1 MIDLTPIFQA
11 IIALL
16 AALVTYKLIPWIKSR
31 TTERQQQ
38 NLFVAAKIAV
48 MAAEQLYKNGEGD
61 KKLEYA
67 RDVLVAAGFDVNLEV
82 LRAAIESA
90 VYSLPANY
98 LMLED
103 PVEKTEDPADEPEE
117 HPPEPEE

>member
-48 MAAEQLYKNGEGD
+48 MAAEQLYKNLSTYGNFPD
-61 KKLEYA
+61 DLLSCPPPLP
-67 RDVLVAAGFDVNLEV
+67 VLL
-82 LRAAIESA
+82 
-90 VYSLPANY
+90 LPV
-98 LMLED
+98 
-103 PVEKTEDPADEPEE
+103 PV
-117 HPPEPEE
+117 

>member
-61 KKLEYA
+61 KKLQQLFHLPSASVNSLYLSA
-67 RDVLVAAGFDVNLEV
+67 LV
-82 LRAAIESA
+82 RQS
-90 VYSLPANY
+90 SLLLPR
-98 LMLED
+98 
-103 PVEKTEDPADEPEE
+103 TSR
-117 HPPEPEE
+117 